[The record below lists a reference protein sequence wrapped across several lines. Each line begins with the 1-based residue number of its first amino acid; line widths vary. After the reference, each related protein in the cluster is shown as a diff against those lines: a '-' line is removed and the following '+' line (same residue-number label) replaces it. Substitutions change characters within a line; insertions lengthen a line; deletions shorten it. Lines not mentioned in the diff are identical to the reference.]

1 MSQDADNLYIARTK
15 AVAGCFSMFLLMF
28 GLTFTPLFFP
38 ASQDLLAK
46 GLLFP
51 LLFALEFVVLVP
63 LYYFFFRK
71 REGLGKGIFNARWF
85 TILFAA
91 LLFIQLILPLILGLR
106 QTEAWVTSQISLSSY
121 ALWLSTLTLIFIAP
135 VYEEIV
141 FRGCL
146 FNAFQYWFN
155 NKTWLSSVVVSVIF
169 AIMHTQYVDLR
180 HTQYVDLRTLLMLF
194 LVSQVLII
202 ARLKSN
208 GLLMPIML
216 HIVMNGTV
224 IALQMGAQTLLPDS

>member
-71 REGLGKGIFNARWF
+71 RGGWAKAFSTPGGLPFCSRRCC
-85 TILFAA
+85 LF
-91 LLFIQLILPLILGLR
+91 
-106 QTEAWVTSQISLSSY
+106 SLS
-121 ALWLSTLTLIFIAP
+121 
-135 VYEEIV
+135 
-141 FRGCL
+141 C
-146 FNAFQYWFN
+146 
-155 NKTWLSSVVVSVIF
+155 
-169 AIMHTQYVDLR
+169 H
-180 HTQYVDLRTLLMLF
+180 
-194 LVSQVLII
+194 
-202 ARLKSN
+202 
-208 GLLMPIML
+208 
-216 HIVMNGTV
+216 
-224 IALQMGAQTLLPDS
+224 

>member
-1 MSQDADNLYIARTK
+1 MSQDVDNQYIARTK

-38 ASQDLLAK
+38 ASQELLAK

-51 LLFALEFVVLVP
+51 LLFMLEFIVLVP

-71 REGLGKGIFNARWF
+71 REGLGKGSFNARWF
-85 TILFAA
+85 GILFAA
-91 LLFIQLILPLILGLR
+91 LLFIQLILPWLIGLR
-106 QTEAWVTSQISLSSY
+106 QTEAWVTSQISLNNY
-121 ALWLSTLTLIFIAP
+121 ALWLSTLTLIFFAP

-155 NKTWLSSVVVSVIF
+155 NKTWLSSVVVSIIF
-169 AIMHTQYVDLR
+169 AVM

-194 LVSQVLII
+194 LVSQVLIL

-208 GLLMPIML
+208 GLLMPMTL

-224 IALQMGAQTLLPDS
+224 IVLQMAASS

>member
-71 REGLGKGIFNARWF
+71 REGWAKAFSTPGGLPFCSRRCC
-85 TILFAA
+85 LF
-91 LLFIQLILPLILGLR
+91 
-106 QTEAWVTSQISLSSY
+106 SLS
-121 ALWLSTLTLIFIAP
+121 
-135 VYEEIV
+135 
-141 FRGCL
+141 C
-146 FNAFQYWFN
+146 
-155 NKTWLSSVVVSVIF
+155 
-169 AIMHTQYVDLR
+169 H
-180 HTQYVDLRTLLMLF
+180 
-194 LVSQVLII
+194 
-202 ARLKSN
+202 
-208 GLLMPIML
+208 
-216 HIVMNGTV
+216 
-224 IALQMGAQTLLPDS
+224 

>member
-1 MSQDADNLYIARTK
+1 MSQDVDNQYIARTK

-38 ASQDLLAK
+38 ASQELLAK

-51 LLFALEFVVLVP
+51 LLFMLEFIVLVP

-71 REGLGKGIFNARWF
+71 REGLGKGSFNARWF
-85 TILFAA
+85 GIFFAA
-91 LLFIQLILPLILGLR
+91 LLFIQLILPWLIGLR
-106 QTEAWVTSQISLSSY
+106 QTEAWVTSQISLNNY
-121 ALWLSTLTLIFIAP
+121 ALWLSTLTLIFFAP

-155 NKTWLSSVVVSVIF
+155 NKTWLSSVVVSIIF
-169 AIMHTQYVDLR
+169 AVM

-194 LVSQVLII
+194 LVSQVLIL

-208 GLLMPIML
+208 GLLMPMTL

-224 IALQMGAQTLLPDS
+224 IVLQMAASS

>member
-1 MSQDADNLYIARTK
+1 MSQDVDNQYIARTN

-38 ASQDLLAK
+38 ASQVLLAK

-51 LLFALEFVVLVP
+51 LLFMLEFVVLVP

-71 REGLGKGIFNARWF
+71 RDGLGKGIFSVRRF
-85 TILFAA
+85 TFLFVG
-91 LLFIQLILPLILGLR
+91 LLIIQLILPWFLGLR
-106 QTEAWVTSQISLSSY
+106 QTEAWVTSQVSLNSY
-121 ALWLSTLTLIFIAP
+121 ALWLSTLTLVFIAP

-169 AIMHTQYVDLR
+169 AVM

-194 LVSQVLII
+194 LVSQVLIL

-208 GLLMPIML
+208 GLLMPITL
-216 HIVMNGTV
+216 HIAMNGTV
-224 IALQMGAQTLLPDS
+224 IALQMAAQTL

>member
-1 MSQDADNLYIARTK
+1 MSQDADNLYIAVTK

-155 NKTWLSSVVVSVIF
+155 NKTRLSSVVVSVIF
-169 AIMHTQYVDLR
+169 AIMHTQYVGSTDVADVVSCVAGFDHR
-180 HTQYVDLRTLLMLF
+180 QTEKQRPVDADHAAYSDERDGYC
-194 LVSQVLII
+194 S
-202 ARLKSN
+202 AN
-208 GLLMPIML
+208 GS
-216 HIVMNGTV
+216 
-224 IALQMGAQTLLPDS
+224 PDVTT

>member
-1 MSQDADNLYIARTK
+1 MSQDADNLYIAVTK

-71 REGLGKGIFNARWF
+71 REGWAKAFSTPWF

-155 NKTWLSSVVVSVIF
+155 NKTAVVSGGIGHFCHHAYAVCGSTDVADVVSCVAGF
-169 AIMHTQYVDLR
+169 DHRQTEKQRPVDADHAAYSDER
-180 HTQYVDLRTLLMLF
+180 DGYC
-194 LVSQVLII
+194 S
-202 ARLKSN
+202 AN
-208 GLLMPIML
+208 GS
-216 HIVMNGTV
+216 
-224 IALQMGAQTLLPDS
+224 PDVTT

>member
-1 MSQDADNLYIARTK
+1 MSLDADNLYIVRTQ
-15 AVAGCFSMFLLMF
+15 AVAGCFTMFLLMF
-28 GLTFTPLFFP
+28 GLTFLPLFFP
-38 ASQDLLAK
+38 ASQVLLAK

-51 LLFALEFVVLVP
+51 LEFVVLVP

-85 TILFAA
+85 AILFVA
-91 LLFIQLILPLILGLR
+91 LLFIQLILPWFLGLR
-106 QTEAWVTSQISLSSY
+106 QTEAWVTSQISLNSY

-180 HTQYVDLRTLLMLF
+180 TLLMLF

-208 GLLMPIML
+208 GLLMPVML
-216 HIVMNGTV
+216 HIAMNGTV
-224 IALQMGAQTLLPDS
+224 IALQMGAQTLQHG

>member
-85 TILFAA
+85 AILFVA
-91 LLFIQLILPLILGLR
+91 LLFIQLILPWFLGLR
-106 QTEAWVTSQISLSSY
+106 QTEAWVTSQISLNSY

-180 HTQYVDLRTLLMLF
+180 TLLMLF

-216 HIVMNGTV
+216 HIVMNWTV

>member
-1 MSQDADNLYIARTK
+1 MSQDVDNQYIARTK

-28 GLTFTPLFFP
+28 GLTFTPLFYP
-38 ASQDLLAK
+38 ASQELLAK

-51 LLFALEFVVLVP
+51 LLFMLEFIVLVP

-71 REGLGKGIFNARWF
+71 REGLGKGSFNARWF
-85 TILFAA
+85 GILFAA
-91 LLFIQLILPLILGLR
+91 LLFIQLILPWLIGLR
-106 QTEAWVTSQISLSSY
+106 QTEAWVTSQISLNNY
-121 ALWLSTLTLIFIAP
+121 ALWLSTLTLIFFAP

-155 NKTWLSSVVVSVIF
+155 NKTWLSSVVVSIIF
-169 AIMHTQYVDLR
+169 AVM

-194 LVSQVLII
+194 LVSQVLIL

-208 GLLMPIML
+208 GLLMPMTL

-224 IALQMGAQTLLPDS
+224 IVLQMAASS